1 MYLINIERNLLKK
14 LVKKAINNRLKDLF
28 YAWKL

>member
-1 MYLINIERNLLKK
+1 MYLMNIERNLLKK